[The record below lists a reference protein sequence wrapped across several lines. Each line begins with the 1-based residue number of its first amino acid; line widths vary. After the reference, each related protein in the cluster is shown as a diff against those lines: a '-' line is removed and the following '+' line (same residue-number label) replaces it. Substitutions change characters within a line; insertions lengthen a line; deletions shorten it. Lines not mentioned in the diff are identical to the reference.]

1 MADLSFMDAASASQ
15 MAAIGTGALP
25 GAGGSMMPA
34 ASAAFAGAAFA
45 NAYAANQLQKASA
58 INQQTAY
65 LTQAR
70 DTLAI
75 AEVKAEYSDQ
85 YAMIQAGRSLMR
97 SEMEALNYKIAGN
110 QLLKNLRRT
119 NAAIRARA
127 AANGVAFGEGS
138 MLALQGENT
147 GATMRDVGIAD
158 LNALTAQVL
167 GFQDATAMLQ
177 STEYQTY
184 LNLYQAQRQAGGLE
198 AAAAA
203 TRKYGG
209 LMADIQLANSA
220 LSLYRT
226 T

>member
-1 MADLSFMDAASASQ
+1 
-15 MAAIGTGALP
+15 
-25 GAGGSMMPA
+25 MPA
-34 ASAAFAGAAFA
+34 ASTVFAGSALL
-45 NAYAANQLQKASA
+45 NAYASNQMSKAAA

-75 AEVKAEYSDQ
+75 AELKAEASDE
-85 YAMIQAGRSLMR
+85 YAMIQAGRTLMR

-158 LNALTAQVL
+158 LNALTAKVL

-177 STEYQTY
+177 STEYQ
-184 LNLYQAQRQAGGLE
+184 NMISMYQAQRQAGGLE
-198 AAAAA
+198 AAAAT

-209 LMADIQLANSA
+209 LMANIELGNAA
-220 LSLYRT
+220 LRAYQTSRT
-226 T
+226 PTLVLGG

>member
-1 MADLSFMDAASASQ
+1 MA
-15 MAAIGTGALP
+15 
-25 GAGGSMMPA
+25 MPA
-34 ASAAFAGAAFA
+34 ASAMTAGAGFLM
-45 NAYAANQLQKASA
+45 AYGANQLAKASA

-70 DTLAI
+70 DVLAV
-75 AEVKAEYSDQ
+75 AEVKAESAEQ
-85 YAMIQAGRSLMR
+85 YAMLQAGRTLMR

-119 NAAIRARA
+119 NAAVRARA

-147 GATMRDVGIAD
+147 AATMRDLSIAD

-167 GFQDATAMLQ
+167 GFEDATAMLQ
-177 STEYQTY
+177 STEYQNY

-198 AAAAA
+198 AAAAT
-203 TRKYGG
+203 TRRMGG
-209 LMADIQLANSA
+209 LMADIQMGQAAIN
-220 LSLYRT
+220 LYRT

>member
-1 MADLSFMDAASASQ
+1 
-15 MAAIGTGALP
+15 
-25 GAGGSMMPA
+25 MPA
-34 ASAAFAGAAFA
+34 ASAMTAGAGFLM
-45 NAYAANQLQKASA
+45 AYGANQLAKASA

-70 DTLAI
+70 DVLAV
-75 AEVKAEYSDQ
+75 AEVKAESAEQ
-85 YAMIQAGRSLMR
+85 YAMLQAGRTLMR

-119 NAAIRARA
+119 NAAVRARA

-147 GATMRDVGIAD
+147 AATMRDLSIAD

-167 GFQDATAMLQ
+167 GFEDATAMLQ
-177 STEYQTY
+177 STEYQNY

-198 AAAAA
+198 AAAAT
-203 TRKYGG
+203 TRRMGG
-209 LMADIQLANSA
+209 LMADIQMGQAAIN
-220 LSLYRT
+220 LYRT

>member
-1 MADLSFMDAASASQ
+1 MDPVITMGEAGAAAP
-15 MAAIGTGALP
+15 AAA
-25 GAGGSMMPA
+25 GSMMPA
-34 ASAAFAGAAFA
+34 ASSVVAGAAFL
-45 NAYAANQLQKASA
+45 NAYAANQMSKASA

-75 AEVKAEYSDQ
+75 AEVKADASNQ
-85 YAMIQAGRSLMR
+85 YAMLQAGRTLLR

-110 QLLKNLRRT
+110 TLLKNLRRT
-119 NAAIRARA
+119 NAAMRARA

-147 GATMRDVGIAD
+147 AATMRDVGIAD

-167 GFQDATAMLQ
+167 GFEDATAMLQ
-177 STEYQTY
+177 STEFQNY
-184 LNLYQAQRQAGGLE
+184 LSTFAAQRQAGGLE
-198 AAAAA
+198 MAAA
-203 TRKYGG
+203 TTRRYGG
-209 LMADIQLANSA
+209 LMADMNLTAAA
-220 LSLYRT
+220 LQLYRT

>member
-1 MADLSFMDAASASQ
+1 
-15 MAAIGTGALP
+15 
-25 GAGGSMMPA
+25 MPA
-34 ASAAFAGAAFA
+34 ASAMTAGAGFLM
-45 NAYAANQLQKASA
+45 AYGANQLAKASA

-70 DTLAI
+70 DVLAV
-75 AEVKAEYSDQ
+75 AEVKAESAEQ
-85 YAMIQAGRSLMR
+85 YAMLQAGRTLMR

-119 NAAIRARA
+119 NAAVRARA

-147 GATMRDVGIAD
+147 AATMRDLSIAD

-167 GFQDATAMLQ
+167 GFEDATAMLQ
-177 STEYQTY
+177 STEYQNY

-198 AAAAA
+198 AAAAT
-203 TRKYGG
+203 TRRTGG
-209 LMADIQLANSA
+209 LMADIQMGQAAIN
-220 LSLYRT
+220 LYRT

>member
-1 MADLSFMDAASASQ
+1 
-15 MAAIGTGALP
+15 
-25 GAGGSMMPA
+25 MPA
-34 ASAAFAGAAFA
+34 ASAMTAGAGFLM
-45 NAYAANQLQKASA
+45 AYGANQLAKASA

-70 DTLAI
+70 DVLAV
-75 AEVKAEYSDQ
+75 AEVKAESAEQ
-85 YAMIQAGRSLMR
+85 YAMLQAGRTLMR

-119 NAAIRARA
+119 NAAVRAKA

-147 GATMRDVGIAD
+147 AATMRDLSIAD

-167 GFQDATAMLQ
+167 GFEDATAMLQ
-177 STEYQTY
+177 STEYQNY

-198 AAAAA
+198 AAAAT
-203 TRKYGG
+203 TRRTGG
-209 LMADIQLANSA
+209 LMADIQMGQAAIN
-220 LSLYRT
+220 LYRT

>member
-1 MADLSFMDAASASQ
+1 MDPVLQYGEAGAAA
-15 MAAIGTGALP
+15 
-25 GAGGSMMPA
+25 AGGGMAMPA
-34 ASAAFAGAAFA
+34 ASTVVAGAALA
-45 NAYAANQLQKASA
+45 NAYAANQMGKAAA

-75 AEVKAEYSDQ
+75 AEVKAETSNQ
-85 YAMIQAGRSLMR
+85 YAMLQAGRTLLR

-110 QLLKNLRRT
+110 TLLKNLRRS

-138 MLALQGENT
+138 MLALQGENV

-167 GFQDATAMLQ
+167 GFEDATAMLQ
-177 STEYQTY
+177 STEFQNY
-184 LNLYQAQRQAGGLE
+184 LSTFAAQRQAGGLE
-198 AAAAA
+198 AAAAT
-203 TRKYGG
+203 TRRYGG
-209 LMADIQLANSA
+209 LMADMNLTAAA
-220 LSLYRT
+220 LQLYRT